1 MEFSSAN
8 EGNTSSSENEGSIS
22 SDDSEFC
29 EVCTNPARSTSEQPP
44 NNKIRNSSANTEKVS
59 RSRVDR
65 AIAATREFIR
75 QNTTNL
81 SQKEK
86 AEVERN
92 MHGRKRAKQIA
103 LGDAVIESIHEFHV
117 RCRKDPVLSN
127 EGRLQAERIVAMATL
142 PMSERRFDRLYSQ
155 KTGLDRKKIDDVRDR
170 RANVAKH
177 HLTEEGIFGTQ
188 RERRGN
194 FIPWDIQKKA
204 MDFWMQQTA
213 PRNKGA
219 GEKAQV

>member
-8 EGNTSSSENEGSIS
+8 EGNTSSSQNVGSKS

-29 EVCTNPARSTSEQPP
+29 EDCTNPATSTPEQPP
-44 NNKIRNSSANTEKVS
+44 NKKMRRTSPNTEKAS

-75 QNTTNL
+75 QTTTNL

-92 MHGRKRAKQIA
+92 IHGRERAKEIA
-103 LGDAVIESIHEFHV
+103 LGDAVIESIREFHV
-117 RCRKDPVLSN
+117 WCRNDPVLSN
-127 EGRLQAERIVAMATL
+127 EGRLQAERIVGMATL
-142 PMSERRFDRLYSQ
+142 PMSDGRFDRLYSQ
-155 KTGLDRKKIDDVRDR
+155 KTGVDRKKIDDVRDR

-177 HLTEEGIFGTQ
+177 HLTEEGIFGADRQ
-188 RERRGN
+188 SRGN
-194 FIPWDIQKKA
+194 FIPWDMQKKA
-204 MDFWMQQTA
+204 MDFWMHQTA

-219 GEKAQV
+219 GEKMKV